1 MYREAIRHAKP
12 EHGIINNQFGILRVA
27 LCTPTDDEAI
37 ALQEPNYRLFYAQV
51 TGLFAPWLE
60 GKPPPT
66 YEYIIQS
73 FKEQVAMDRSYSMKE
88 LVEAGQAIVGSPQ
101 TCTRFINKFID
112 AGVDEVLLFM
122 QGATTPHDKI
132 LDSIRLFAEE
142 VRPQL
147 KRS

>member
-1 MYREAIRHAKP
+1 MYRDAISQAKP
-12 EHGIINNQFGILRVA
+12 EHGIINNRFGLLRVA

-37 ALQEPNYRLFYAQV
+37 ALQEPNYRLFYEQV

-73 FKEQVAMDRSYSMKE
+73 FKEQLAIGRTYSMKE
-88 LVEAGQAIVGSPQ
+88 LVEAGQAIIGSPE
-101 TCTRFINKFID
+101 TCIRFISKLID

-147 KRS
+147 RQP